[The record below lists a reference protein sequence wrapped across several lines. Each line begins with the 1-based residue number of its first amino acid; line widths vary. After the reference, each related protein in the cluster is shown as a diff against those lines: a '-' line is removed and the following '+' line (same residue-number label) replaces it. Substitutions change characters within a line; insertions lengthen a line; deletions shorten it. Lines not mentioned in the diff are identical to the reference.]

1 MLSRITPLDVGSF
14 SQPDRYNL
22 TPEPL
27 VEFWPPANTA
37 ASYEVPLAVPP
48 TTCNFVATVREELS
62 LTAPV
67 ESMRSFSVGADVP
80 SLAVEKTNL
89 PGVSPTEPPFAS
101 TSPSI
106 NAFHLLVYHQKQFF
120 LLYGQ

>member
-1 MLSRITPLDVGSF
+1 M
-14 SQPDRYNL
+14 
-22 TPEPL
+22 
-27 VEFWPPANTA
+27 
-37 ASYEVPLAVPP
+37 
-48 TTCNFVATVREELS
+48 REELS

-67 ESMRSFSVGADVP
+67 ESMQSFSVGADVP

-106 NAFHLLVYHQKQFF
+106 NAYSPACLSPKTILPIVWSVVADVV
-120 LLYGQ
+120 LYPRISASIAADDSLPPG